1 MFRESEL
8 RTSLCWEGMKPQT
21 DKSMMLTMA
30 LELVLGSHTK
40 TKTKTKIKDLYEMS
54 Q

>member
-8 RTSLCWEGMKPQT
+8 RAFVRWEGMKPST
-21 DKSMMLTMA
+21 DKNMMLTMA
-30 LELVLGSHTK
+30 LELVLGAH
-40 TKTKTKIKDLYEMS
+40 TKTKIKDLYEMS